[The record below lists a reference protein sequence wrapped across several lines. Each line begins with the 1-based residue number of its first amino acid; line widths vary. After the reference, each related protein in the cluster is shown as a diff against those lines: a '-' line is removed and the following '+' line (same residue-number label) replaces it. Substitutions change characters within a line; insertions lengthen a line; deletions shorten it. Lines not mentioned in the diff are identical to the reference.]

1 MTVRVLTREEARRMA
16 VRAQLLDA
24 ARPPDLVAMVERLT
38 LLQLDPIA
46 AVAPSADLV
55 AWSRLGNAYE
65 PVQLLRAQDP
75 ERTLFEQA
83 GGLALLRP
91 MADLRLYLARMAAWP
106 LGIKEHAAWMAA
118 NDGFR
123 RRVLDQLR
131 ASGPLL
137 SRDIPDTSE
146 VPWQSSGWRQGKNVT
161 EMLGF
166 LTAKGEVAISSRQG
180 RQRVWDIAERV
191 YPQGIEVVPEEEA
204 SRLRAE
210 RRLRALGIARPIDLG
225 DVGVP
230 ARVEGTTGE
239 WRLDPDATAE
249 GFAGRTALLSPF
261 DRLVHDRVRAQDLF
275 DFEFLL
281 EIYKPAA
288 ARRWGYY
295 ALPVLHEDRLVGKI
309 DATADRKAG
318 RLVVRAIHEDV
329 PFTPAMRDAVAGEL
343 TALAAWLGLEIAGP
357 G

>member
-1 MTVRVLTREEARRMA
+1 MTVRVLTREEARRIA

-24 ARPPDLVAMVERLT
+24 ERPPDLASMVERLT

-55 AWSRLGNAYE
+55 AWSRLGDAYQ
-65 PVQLLRAQDP
+65 PAQLLRAQDP

-83 GGLALLRP
+83 GGLAILRP

-106 LGIKEHAAWMAA
+106 FGSKQHLAWMAA

-131 ASGPLL
+131 ESGPLL
-137 SRDIPDTSE
+137 ARDIPDTSE
-146 VPWQSSGWRQGKNVT
+146 LGWQSSGWRHGKNVT

-166 LTAKGEVAISSRQG
+166 LMAKGEVAISSRLG
-180 RQRVWDIAERV
+180 RQRTWDIAERV
-191 YPQGIEVVPEEEA
+191 YPPGIEALPEVEA

-210 RRLRALGIARPIDLG
+210 KRLRALGVARPK
-225 DVGVP
+225 DVEGVGI
-230 ARVEGTTGE
+230 AAQIEGTTGE
-239 WRLDPDATAE
+239 WRADPDATAE
-249 GFAGRTALLSPF
+249 GFAGRNALLSPF
-261 DRLVHDRVRAQDLF
+261 DRLIHDRVRAKDLF
-275 DFEFLL
+275 DFEFTL
-281 EIYKPAA
+281 EMYKPAA

-295 ALPVLHEDRLVGKI
+295 ALPILHGDRLVGKV

-329 PFTPAMRDAVAGEL
+329 PFTPAIRDAVAGEL
-343 TALAAWLGLEIAGP
+343 GALGGWLGLED
-357 G
+357 